1 MITVL
6 RCTRLVAVNRPVMRR
21 CAWTKRRIPFDPKNM
36 LGGNL
41 NADSDSIEGGSE
53 TETLGG
59 SAALASGAS

>member
-1 MITVL
+1 MHPTRRGQSTRYATV
-6 RCTRLVAVNRPVMRR
+6 RVDETA
-21 CAWTKRRIPFDPKNM
+21 IPFDPKNM

-59 SAALASGAS
+59 GAALASGAS